1 MTTTTLKN
9 KIQKRINEIE
19 DDKVLQAVYTILNSS
34 KSSTDF
40 WDNLTKQQQADIDK
54 AIKEAD
60 EGKLTPH
67 TTVMKK
73 LRSK

>member
-54 AIKEAD
+54 AIREAD
-60 EGKLTPH
+60 EDKLTSH